1 MLYMW
6 GGVFLNIQDIN
17 SNIKDLRNLKQG
29 EHANAI
35 MNSIEQQEMMK
46 MNLEN
51 DNIYNKINKEI
62 KF

>member
-1 MLYMW
+1 M
-6 GGVFLNIQDIN
+6 NIQDIN

-35 MNSIEQQEMMK
+35 MNSIEHQEMMK